1 MNRATTS
8 PAVAGRA
15 RRCAGKSSGPVQS
28 LHRNESGRRPHRV
41 GSTAT
46 ASTASTAYTAS
57 TFTATATA
65 ASTVTASTA
74 STAFTGGK
82 SLQIPPFMNG
92 TNSPTQSRHSGRQ
105 AAAPDDEAAEAAAVE
120 AAAAMD
126 AAASETRPR
135 LAAAVAA
142 PPGPAVVLPSS
153 GSGALLRALA
163 ETLAL
168 APPGAGVASP
178 DRRRTNVRPD
188 LQSLP
193 GPPTRIIDPP
203 SVSRTIS
210 HTHHVDDLGAVW
222 TVECRRRAGRRRS
235 RSFLGRPQV
244 Q

>member
-105 AAAPDDEAAEAAAVE
+105 AAAPDDEAAEAAAV
-120 AAAAMD
+120 
-126 AAASETRPR
+126 
-135 LAAAVAA
+135 AA

>member
-120 AAAAMD
+120 A
-126 AAASETRPR
+126 
-135 LAAAVAA
+135 
-142 PPGPAVVLPSS
+142 LPSS

>member
-105 AAAPDDEAAEAAAVE
+105 AAAPDDEAAE
-120 AAAAMD
+120 
-126 AAASETRPR
+126 
-135 LAAAVAA
+135 
-142 PPGPAVVLPSS
+142 VLPSS